1 MRQETW
7 FRGPLLSVL
16 FFSLLWGGGVPAVS
30 ADLLAVSASSGS
42 TDYEDAMRA
51 ECEAGGGEWV
61 GSGVGAKCD
70 YAKLAEECERMRRE
84 RTDAG
89 VLAVAGG
96 VIAAI
101 PGGQAIGLI
110 VGIIGGWGTVVTH
123 VNIVDQCR
131 MAGF

>member
-1 MRQETW
+1 MRKETR

-16 FFSLLWGGGVPAVS
+16 FFSLLWGGFAPMAS
-30 ADLLAVSASSGS
+30 ADLILASASSATGS
-42 TDYEDAMRA
+42 YEDAMRA

-70 YAKLAEECERMRRE
+70 YTALAAKCERMRRE

-89 VLAVAGG
+89 VLATAGAL
-96 VIAAI
+96 IAVI

-110 VGIIGGWGTVVTH
+110 IGVIGGWGVVATH